1 MSQPCVRWEWVNSQK
16 SRDLPTPGSPDTAT
30 SCPWPACAFS
40 SVWRSRTSSASRP
53 TNGVS
58 PAHDLEDLDGLREP
72 AHGHG
77 PERPDLDIALGQTQG
92 VLGHEGGARARELLH
107 PRGQVRGLADG
118 GVVHVEIAVDRPHH
132 HLARIEPHAD
142 LHVDALRAP
151 ELVRVPADR
160 LLHPERGMAGA
171 HRVILVTH
179 GGAEEGHDAV
189 AHDLVDGALVAMH
202 RFHHPLEHR
211 IEKLARFLGIAVG
224 QELHGALEIGEDHGD
239 ELALPL
245 ELGARREDLVRE
257 VLGRVGLRI
266 TEARGG
272 GRRSRQRC
280 AAGAAESAARG
291 GLGVARGTGRGQT
304 RAALL
309 AELGAFASGSLTAR
323 TRHGT
328 TSCKI
333 GTTRTR

>member
-1 MSQPCVRWEWVNSQK
+1 
-16 SRDLPTPGSPDTAT
+16 LPTPGSPATAT
-30 SCPWPACAFS
+30 ICPCPPCAFS
-40 SVWRSRTSSASRP
+40 SVWRSRTSLEPRAHSA
-53 TNGVS
+53 G
-58 PAHDLEDLDGLREP
+58 AHDLEDLDGLCQP

-77 PERPDLDIALGQTQG
+77 PEGPDLDIALGEAQR
-92 VLGHEGGARARELLH
+92 VLGHEGGARAGELLH

-118 GVVHVEIAVDRPHH
+118 GVVHVEVAVDRPHD
-132 HLARIEPHAD
+132 HLARIETHAD

-171 HRVILVTH
+171 HRVILVAH
-179 GGAEEGHDAV
+179 RGAEEGHDPV

-211 IEKLARFLGIAVG
+211 IEKLARFLGVAVG

-266 TEARGG
+266 TETRGG
-272 GRRSRQRC
+272 GRPSRQGC
-280 AAGAAESAARG
+280 AAGAAESAAAG
-291 GLGVARGTGRGQT
+291 GLGIARRAGRGQT
-304 RAALL
+304 RPALL
-309 AELGAFASGSLTAR
+309 AEPGPFASGSLTTR
-323 TRHGT
+323 TRHGA

-333 GTTRTR
+333 GTTRTYGIRGV